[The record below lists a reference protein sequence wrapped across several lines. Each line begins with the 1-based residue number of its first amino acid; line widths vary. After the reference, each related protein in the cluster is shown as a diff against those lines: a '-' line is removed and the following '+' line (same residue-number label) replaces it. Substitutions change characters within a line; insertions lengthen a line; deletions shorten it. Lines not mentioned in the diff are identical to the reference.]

1 MINTF
6 KATLTFF
13 GVISMLLAAFIM
25 FFLILYVGYI
35 ALVLAGIVT
44 AILII
49 KTLFDDMGEGK
60 L

>member
-6 KATLTFF
+6 KAALTFF

-35 ALVLAGIVT
+35 ALVLAGIIT

-49 KTLFDDMGEGK
+49 KMLFDDFTEER

>member
-49 KTLFDDMGEGK
+49 KMLFDDIGEGK

>member
-49 KTLFDDMGEGK
+49 KMLFDDMGEGK